1 MRRVPCYD
9 CGRRYPP
16 WAIDFDHRQ
25 GETKL
30 AVVTRMIGR
39 SGLARIFAE
48 AAKCDI
54 VCANCHRRRTFNR
67 RVVARSER
75 E

>member
-1 MRRVPCYD
+1 M
-9 CGRRYPP
+9 
-16 WAIDFDHRQ
+16 DFDHRP
-25 GETKL
+25 GETKR

-54 VCANCHRRRTFNR
+54 VCANCHRRRTFVR
-67 RVVARSER
+67 RQVGWSER